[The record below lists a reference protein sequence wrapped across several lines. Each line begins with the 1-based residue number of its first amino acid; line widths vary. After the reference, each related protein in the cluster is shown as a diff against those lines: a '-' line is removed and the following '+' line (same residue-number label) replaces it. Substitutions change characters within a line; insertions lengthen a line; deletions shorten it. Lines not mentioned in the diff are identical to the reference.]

1 MTELKNNLLFEL
13 INFCSSNKIQRLEEM
28 FEGELAVMAYL
39 LTTDKVTATDISL
52 KFNVSKARVTAIVT
66 SLIKK
71 EFLFVEKDK
80 EDARKSLIKLSF
92 NGKKYIENKLN
103 DLDLELINFLEKFGY
118 EKSKILVELL
128 QEVNSLLKEGEI

>member
-39 LTTDKVTATDISL
+39 LTTDKVKATDISL